1 MDEREFELINIIG
14 AKLGSNQRDLS
25 RQMNLSLGMVNMIIR
40 RLIGKG
46 YIRINQL
53 NKRKVEYIL
62 TSKGFSEKMRKSVK
76 YTLKT
81 LSSIG
86 LIKDRI
92 KPFVSKLYLDG
103 ERDFVIV
110 GKSDFAMLIEMVF
123 KEMGK
128 SDYKI
133 TYVES
138 IPENDVSGTLL
149 ICREAVNLDHR
160 PNLKY
165 VNLVQELAK
174 DDFFIRHTDYKEHE
188 KERI

>member
-25 RQMNLSLGMVNMIIR
+25 RQMNLSLGMVNMLIR

-53 NKRKVEYIL
+53 NQRKVEYIL
-62 TSKGFSEKMRKSVK
+62 TTKGFSEKMRKSVK

-81 LSSIG
+81 LSSIS

-92 KPFVSKLYLDG
+92 KPFVTKLYKEG
-103 ERDFVIV
+103 ERDFIVV
-110 GKSDFAMLIEMVF
+110 GKSDFALLIEMVF
-123 KEMGK
+123 RESGTN
-128 SDYKI
+128 DCRI

-138 IPENDVSGTLL
+138 IPEGDVKGTLL

-165 VNLVQELAK
+165 INLVQELAK
-174 DDFFIRHTDYKEHE
+174 DDFFIRHTEVRGSENE
-188 KERI
+188 KL